1 MTNRGELS
9 HKLPQACRR
18 VRIVRDTRDATRD
31 YFIPEARA
39 DELYRAG
46 RLDLAS
52 IYAEGWT
59 YVTQRGEYVA

>member
-9 HKLPQACRR
+9 HKLPQGRR
-18 VRIVRDTRDATRD
+18 TVRIVRDPRDATRD
-31 YFIPEARA
+31 YFVSEARA

-46 RLDLAS
+46 RLDLVALR
-52 IYAEGWT
+52 AEGWT